1 MFLLVGE
8 LAVWVGT
15 LRAVDSVLVIGFLK
29 FL

>member
-15 LRAVDSVLVIGFLK
+15 LRAVDSV
-29 FL
+29 